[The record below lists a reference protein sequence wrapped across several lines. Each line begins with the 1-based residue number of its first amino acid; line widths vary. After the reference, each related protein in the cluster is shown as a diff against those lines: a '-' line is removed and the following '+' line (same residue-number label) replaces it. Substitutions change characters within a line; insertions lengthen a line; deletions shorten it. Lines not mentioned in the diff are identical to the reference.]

1 MNESARKRL
10 GKIAKELRKKAKKSQ
25 QELADALN
33 IARTDISAFEK
44 RGEKLGL
51 ERMETLFDFF
61 GCEITV
67 SEKKLLRRSHNRETT
82 GNYPITVM
90 PL

>member
-10 GKIAKELRKKAKKSQ
+10 GRIAKELRKKAKKSQ

-61 GCEITV
+61 GCEITAEPKKVFQRV
-67 SEKKLLRRSHNRETT
+67 SDS
-82 GNYPITVM
+82 GIPF
-90 PL
+90 

>member
-51 ERMETLFDFF
+51 ERMEALFDFF

-67 SEKKLLRRSHNRETT
+67 GSRKKAHE
-82 GNYPITVM
+82 I
-90 PL
+90 

>member
-67 SEKKLLRRSHNRETT
+67 SEKKPSCLYDTKFVSQVQEKKCL
-82 GNYPITVM
+82 
-90 PL
+90 